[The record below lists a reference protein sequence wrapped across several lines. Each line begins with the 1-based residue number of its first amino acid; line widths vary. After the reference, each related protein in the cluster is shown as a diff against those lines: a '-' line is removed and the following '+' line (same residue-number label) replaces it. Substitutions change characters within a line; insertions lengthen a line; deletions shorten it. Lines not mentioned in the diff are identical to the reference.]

1 MVCLDQIDTKAG
13 KLEDCCIQGDAV
25 IGIEKKKKKTQGPS
39 KKKAD
44 ICTERQEHNQKRL
57 THNLEIFRI
66 VKLLELFLIYTWF

>member
-39 KKKAD
+39 KKKQ
-44 ICTERQEHNQKRL
+44 TYVQKGKSTIRRGS
-57 THNLEIFRI
+57 HIIWKYF
-66 VKLLELFLIYTWF
+66 EL